1 MHDCT
6 YITQTGRD
14 VYISNGA
21 VVTET
26 GWSQDRWDVHNLLY
40 GGHSSELQY
49 IVIHSSELQYVIIL
63 ITLFI

>member
-6 YITQTGRD
+6 YITQTGRVHFKWSSCNRD
-14 VYISNGA
+14 RM
-21 VVTET
+21 VTRQMGCT
-26 GWSQDRWDVHNLLY
+26 Y